1 MPKKQ
6 HEAYFSNY
14 TPVDVLALSIRT
26 YNTQGF
32 IRSGEGYTEYDDNG
46 LPSRTINDNKTEV
59 THLMVVDTRPTDEEL
74 SQAKEI
80 MDKFNGKFML
90 KKLTGGLTSFEQNV
104 NRAFSEEI
112 TKFGISIIAS
122 IPHMNQVDK
131 KRQTVTD
138 RLESVRFE
146 SEYFGE
152 NRLRYDINVEVIDVK
167 FIQSSG
173 VYMITTLFN
182 DRDII
187 KFWWRDQPDI
197 SDIIDGKTI
206 KIRGTVNKHENSKYS
221 KAKETMLNRVKIME
235 KY

>member
-1 MPKKQ
+1 MPKNQKQ
-6 HEAYFSNY
+6 PHFDNY
-14 TPVDVLALSIRT
+14 TSVDVLALSIRT

-32 IRSGEGYTEYDDNG
+32 IRSGEGYTEYNDKGDAV
-46 LPSRTINDNKTEV
+46 RTINDNKTEV
-59 THLMVVDTRPTDEEL
+59 THLMIMGERPTDEEL
-74 SQAKEI
+74 VSAKEI

-104 NRAFSEEI
+104 HKAFSEDI

-131 KRQTVTD
+131 KRQAVTD

-152 NRLRYDINVEVIDVK
+152 LRLRYDISVEVIDVK

-173 VYMITTLFN
+173 VYMITSLFN
-182 DRDII
+182 NRDIV

-206 KIRGTVNKHENSKYS
+206 KIRGTVNKHENSKYT
-221 KAKETMLNRVKIME
+221 KAKATMLNRIKIME
-235 KY
+235 RS